1 MRVRLDSIG
10 CRLNISEIE
19 AIARDLRAAGH
30 ELVGVGETADLC
42 IFNSCT
48 VTAVADRKSRHILR
62 QLRRSHPD
70 ATIVATGCFAELS
83 ANDAHDAGV
92 DLVVGN
98 SDKDRLPA
106 LLREK
111 GILPGRR
118 SDDDAD
124 GRIRDPQEP
133 GRTRA
138 FLKVQD
144 GCDNRCTFCVV
155 TIARGAGRSR
165 PPAGIVSEVQ
175 QLVDLGYLEV
185 VLSGVHLG
193 SYGHD
198 LSDSRGLETLIR
210 RILDETEVPR
220 IRLSSLEPWDL
231 DRGFFELFTDE
242 RLLPHLHI
250 PLQSG
255 CDSTLERMARRTDRG
270 RFAALIEAA
279 RSIIPDVS
287 ISTDIMVGFPGET
300 DEEFSD
306 SLEFVET
313 MAFSRLHI
321 FRFSPREGTRAA
333 EMPGRIPGDVAQDRS
348 RTLHAV
354 AGRAEHS
361 FHRRFVGDTRPVLW
375 ERREDLGGGSRWSG
389 LTDNYIRTV
398 TETGAEIDLE
408 NRITKTEIVSTI
420 PGGVLGRVDGLTFAH
435 LGVSKSRR
443 TLPMIDE

>member
-1 MRVRLDSIG
+1 MRVRLDSVG
-10 CRLNISEIE
+10 CRLNIGEIE
-19 AIARDLRAAGH
+19 AMARDLRAAGH
-30 ELVGVGETADLC
+30 EVVGVGETADLC

-48 VTAVADRKSRHILR
+48 VTAVADRKSRHGLR

-83 ANDAHDAGV
+83 ANEVRDAGV

-98 SDKDRLPA
+98 ADKDRLPA

-111 GILPGRR
+111 GILKRRNKDDVAEGRTVNSR
-118 SDDDAD
+118 
-124 GRIRDPQEP
+124 EP

-155 TIARGAGRSR
+155 TIARGVGRSR
-165 PPAGIVSEVQ
+165 PPDGIVSEVQ
-175 QLVDLGYLEV
+175 QLFDRGYLEV
-185 VLSGVHLG
+185 VLSGVNLG

-198 LSDSRGLETLIR
+198 LSDPRGLGTLVR
-210 RILDETEVPR
+210 RILDETDVPR

-231 DRGFFELFTDE
+231 DPGFFELFEDE

-255 CDSTLERMARRTDRG
+255 CDATLERMARRTGRG
-270 RFAALIEAA
+270 RFAALIDAA
-279 RSIIPDVS
+279 RSIIRGVS

-300 DEEFSD
+300 DDEFSD
-306 SLEFVET
+306 SLEFVES

-333 EMPGRIPGDVAQDRS
+333 AMPGQVHGGVAQDRS
-348 RTLHAV
+348 RTLQAL

-375 ERREDLGGGSRWSG
+375 ERREVFGDGFRWNG

-408 NRITKTEIVSTI
+408 NRITKTEIVGTV
-420 PGGVLGRVDGLTFAH
+420 PGGVLGRVDGLTVEH
-435 LGVSKSRR
+435 LIEPESERE
-443 TLPMIDE
+443 LPVLD